1 MRSGETL
8 SQSGKRD
15 VRGAITEFMQ
25 LYFQK
30 TMRFG
35 VLPAVALAVYLAPG
49 SAISA
54 VSPDT
59 SLDTSIDRTHN
70 SHSDAP
76 LLALQAGEVSVTGE
90 SGQYVGQVVATGSVD
105 AAWEVL
111 TDYNNFASF
120 FPDVEES
127 QLLQSNG
134 DEKVFEQVNVIR
146 VFPFTRRS
154 RVVISAVESYPQQIS
169 FSVIDGD
176 VESLQGVWQIE
187 SAGTNQVLVTHR
199 VSIDPGSSPTR
210 DLFLSLYKDSLND
223 TMAAIGQEITRRSGG

>member
-1 MRSGETL
+1 MPLDFQTCFR
-8 SQSGKRD
+8 KRLRLG
-15 VRGAITEFMQ
+15 VFPAAALIFAIA
-25 LYFQK
+25 
-30 TMRFG
+30 
-35 VLPAVALAVYLAPG
+35 PAAVAAV
-49 SAISA
+49 
-54 VSPDT
+54 T
-59 SLDTSIDRTHN
+59 IDRPSLN
-70 SHSDAP
+70 PAPDSAP

-90 SGQYVGQVVATGSVD
+90 AGQYVGQVVATGTVD
-105 AAWEVL
+105 AAWAVL

-127 QLLQSNG
+127 QLLESDGNQ
-134 DEKVFEQVNVIR
+134 KVFEQVNVIH

-176 VESLQGVWQIE
+176 VKSLQGVWQIE
-187 SAGTNQVLVTHR
+187 SAGDNQVLVTHR

-210 DLFLSLYKDSLND
+210 DLFLSLYKDSLDD